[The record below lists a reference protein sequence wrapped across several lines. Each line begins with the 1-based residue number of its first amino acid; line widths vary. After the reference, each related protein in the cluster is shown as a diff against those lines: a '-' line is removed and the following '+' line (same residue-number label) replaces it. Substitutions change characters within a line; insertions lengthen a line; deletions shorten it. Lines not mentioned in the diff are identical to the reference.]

1 MKINKQD
8 NSIGG
13 TVALA
18 LFLLIVGGFM
28 ALPLIYAVASSF
40 KPATEFFLFPPPLF
54 PKNPT
59 LSNYKNLSSVLS
71 NMWVP
76 FERYLINSVVI
87 SVVTS
92 VLYIIIAP
100 LAAYPLA
107 KHNFRGKAMLNNAVT
122 LALMF
127 TASITAIPQYVVLT
141 KLNLIDS
148 HLGVILPSL
157 ASTMGV
163 YLCIQFMQVIPNSL
177 LESARLDGAGEFYI
191 WWYIVMPNIKP
202 AVLTILIFEFQ
213 GIWANSGSSVIY
225 SEQLKTLP
233 AALSQIATAGISR
246 AGVGS
251 AVSVLL
257 LIPPLA
263 VFIFTQSNVMETM
276 TYSGIKE

>member
-1 MKINKQD
+1 MKFRKQAD
-8 NSIGG
+8 SLLG
-13 TVALA
+13 TVFLA
-18 LFLLIVGGFM
+18 LFLLLVGMFM
-28 ALPLIYAVASSF
+28 ALPFVYMVASSF

-59 LSNYKNLSSVLS
+59 VANYKNLSTVLS

-76 FERYLINSVVI
+76 FERYFINSVFI

-92 VLYIIIAP
+92 VLYLIVAP

-107 KHNFRGKAMLNNAVT
+107 KHNFRGKAALNNMIT

-141 KLNLIDS
+141 RLNLIDS
-148 HLGVILPSL
+148 HMGVILPSL

-163 YLCIQFMQVIPNSL
+163 YLCVQFMDVIPNAL
-177 LESARLDGAGEFYI
+177 LESARLDGAGEVYI
-191 WWYIVMPNIKP
+191 WWHIVMPNIKP
-202 AVLTILIFEFQ
+202 AILTILIFQFQ
-213 GIWANSGSSVIY
+213 GIWGNSGANVIQ

-233 AALSQIATAGISR
+233 AALGQISSAGIAR

-263 VFIFTQSNVMETM
+263 VFIFSQSNVLETM
-276 TYSGIKE
+276 THSGIKE